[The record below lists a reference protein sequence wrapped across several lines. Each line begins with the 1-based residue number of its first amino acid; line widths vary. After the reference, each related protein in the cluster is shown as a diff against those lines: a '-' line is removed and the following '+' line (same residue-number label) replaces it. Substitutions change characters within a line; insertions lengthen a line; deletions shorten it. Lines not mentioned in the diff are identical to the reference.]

1 MASQDSNSYSQSIG
15 GQPPL
20 TQYDTMSL
28 QQLNTCIDA
37 ELLEMTL
44 AEIMDLEPA
53 KRSAA
58 IADFAEIDPLLGD
71 RLSLAVAFALS

>member
-1 MASQDSNSYSQSIG
+1 MANHDSNKYSLAQG
-15 GQPPL
+15 DQTPL
-20 TQYDTMSL
+20 NQDEAMSL
-28 QQLNTCIDA
+28 KQLETCIDA

-44 AEIMDLEPA
+44 AEIMDLEPS